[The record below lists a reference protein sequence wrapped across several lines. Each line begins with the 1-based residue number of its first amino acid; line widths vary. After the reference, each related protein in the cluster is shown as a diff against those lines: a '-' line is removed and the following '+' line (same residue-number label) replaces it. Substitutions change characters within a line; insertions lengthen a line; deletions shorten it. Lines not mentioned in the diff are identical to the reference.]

1 MPTSCKANSALLLQL
16 LTSQFHASTPFSNAL
31 LAGRRKLHSE
41 RTIQI
46 AHTTYTTM
54 GVHVRRKGATA
65 LAAIGLIAGPL
76 SPVTHAFHV
85 PSSATAE
92 TSRARAR
99 GRRHLQ
105 TSPFHN
111 AAVHSPLFTSTHR
124 HHRRIPG
131 LFLGGRG
138 RLGGRRSDGSGI
150 GSSTEL
156 NVLTT
161 PEAIFEETSTQNLL
175 DDLIDESVRTS
186 ARRPVMMQFDPS
198 SGWM

>member
-1 MPTSCKANSALLLQL
+1 ML
-16 LTSQFHASTPFSNAL
+16 FHCQHATCHL
-31 LAGRRKLHSE
+31 HTQRAGRSPKASIIIYLSKE
-41 RTIQI
+41 QSKYNRTQC
-46 AHTTYTTM
+46 AHKTTM
-54 GVHVRRKGATA
+54 SARRKGATA
-65 LAAIGLIAGPL
+65 LAAIGLIGGPF
-76 SPVTHAFHV
+76 SVTHAFHA
-85 PSSATAE
+85 PSSA

-99 GRRHLQ
+99 GRHLQ

-111 AAVHSPLFTSTHR
+111 AAAHSPLFTSTYR
-124 HHRRIPG
+124 YHRRIPG
-131 LFLGGRG
+131 LFLGGR
-138 RLGGRRSDGSGI
+138 RRFGGRRNGDSNSGI

-156 NVLTT
+156 HVLTT

>member
-1 MPTSCKANSALLLQL
+1 MSA
-16 LTSQFHASTPFSNAL
+16 
-31 LAGRRKLHSE
+31 
-41 RTIQI
+41 
-46 AHTTYTTM
+46 
-54 GVHVRRKGATA
+54 RRKGTTA
-65 LAAIGLIAGPL
+65 LAAIALIGGPF
-76 SPVTHAFHV
+76 PVAVTQAFHA
-85 PSSATAE
+85 PSSA

-99 GRRHLQ
+99 GPHHLQ

-131 LFLGGRG
+131 LFLGGRRG
-138 RLGGRRSDGSGI
+138 FGGRRNGARNSGI